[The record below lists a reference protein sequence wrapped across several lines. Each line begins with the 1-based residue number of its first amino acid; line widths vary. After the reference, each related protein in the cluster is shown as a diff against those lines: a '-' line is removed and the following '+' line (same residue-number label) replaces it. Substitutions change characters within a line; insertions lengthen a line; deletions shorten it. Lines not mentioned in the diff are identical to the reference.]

1 MTQYDLAAPARVCA
15 ATGRELKP
23 GDRMVSVLTDE
34 AGVLVRRDFAPDGWP
49 GPPPSAVAHWF
60 GRVPARDAPRRPVLN
75 EPLLFDCF
83 DHLAGQ
89 TEPNK
94 IHFRYVVALL
104 LMRRKK
110 LKFEDVKRVKDGGEV
125 LVVRDTRTGK
135 RVEVP
140 DPRLTETEIEAVQ
153 HEVFQ
158 VLGWE

>member
-23 GDRMVSVLTDE
+23 GERLVSVLTDE
-34 AGVLVRRDFAPDGWP
+34 GGKLVRREYSPDGWP
-49 GPPPSAVAHWF
+49 GPPPNAIAHWQ
-60 GRVPARDAPRRPVLN
+60 GKVPTADAPKRATIN

-89 TEPNK
+89 SEPSK
-94 IHFRYVVALL
+94 VHFRYVVALL

-110 LKFEDVKRVKDGGEV
+110 LKFEDVKRTTDGDEV
-125 LVVRDTRTGK
+125 LVLRDTRGGK

-140 DPRLTETEIEAVQ
+140 DPRLSETEIASVQ
-153 HEVFQ
+153 AEVFQ

>member
-1 MTQYDLAAPARVCA
+1 MTQYELAAPTRVCA

-23 GDRMVSVLTDE
+23 GERMASVLTDE
-34 AGVLVRRDFAPDGWP
+34 GGALVRRDFAPDGWS
-49 GPPPSAVAHWF
+49 GPPPNAVAHWF
-60 GRVPARDAPRRPVLN
+60 GKVPTRDAPRRPVVN

-83 DHLAGQ
+83 DHLTGQ

-94 IHFRYVVALL
+94 VHFRYVVALL

-110 LKFEDVKRVKDGGEV
+110 LKFEDVKRAADGGEV
-125 LVVRDTRTGK
+125 LVVRDTRSGK

-140 DPRLTETEIEAVQ
+140 DPRLTEAEIAAVQ
-153 HEVFQ
+153 NEVFQ

>member
-23 GDRMVSVLTDE
+23 GDRMVSVLTDD
-34 AGVLVRRDFAPDGWP
+34 GGSLVRRDFTPDGWT
-49 GPPPSAVAHWF
+49 GPPPNAVAHWQ
-60 GRVPARDAPRRPVLN
+60 GKVPAANTPKRSVVN

-83 DHLAGQ
+83 DHLVGQ

-94 IHFRYVVALL
+94 VNFRYVVALL

-110 LKFEDVKRVKDGGEV
+110 LKFEDAKRLVDGGEV
-125 LVVRDTRTGK
+125 LVLRDTRGGK

-140 DPRLTETEIEAVQ
+140 DPRLSEAEIEAVQ
-153 HEVFQ
+153 REVFT